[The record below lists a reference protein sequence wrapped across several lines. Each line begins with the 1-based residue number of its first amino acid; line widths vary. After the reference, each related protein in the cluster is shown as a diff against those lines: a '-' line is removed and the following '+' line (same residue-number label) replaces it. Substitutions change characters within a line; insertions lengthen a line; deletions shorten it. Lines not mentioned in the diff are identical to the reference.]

1 MRIVGI
7 DDKVIVKK
15 CKKSK
20 IFSKKVLTNEKTRVS
35 IREVAEENTNN
46 EATRKYLKKISP
58 KAE

>member
-20 IFSKKVLTNEKTRVS
+20 FFSKKVLTNEKTRVS